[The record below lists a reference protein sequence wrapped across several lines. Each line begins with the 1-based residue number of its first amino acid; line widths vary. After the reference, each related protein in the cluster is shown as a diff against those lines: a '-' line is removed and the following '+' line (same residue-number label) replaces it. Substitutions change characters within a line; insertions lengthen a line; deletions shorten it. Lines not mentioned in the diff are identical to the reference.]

1 MNDSFVSRKDRIISS
16 AFEIISH
23 SGLSS
28 LTTHNLAL
36 KENMSDALLYRYFGS
51 INEVLVEVVDYYA
64 RFDNSIRQTVSAKQV
79 TNIQKIKDYF
89 EAYATYYEN
98 YYAISTLMLQYEELL
113 HNTDTREKITKCIT
127 ERQLFLEELFDKAI
141 AEHEI
146 TTLFSGFDLATQVTG
161 VLMAYILK
169 RRIVYIKTTFK
180 QEFMGFLNKWFELIA
195 I

>member
-16 AFEIISH
+16 AVEIISD

-127 ERQLFLEELFDKAI
+127 ERQDFLAELFNRAI

-146 TTLFSGFDLATQVTG
+146 TTAFDGSDLANQVTG

>member
-16 AFEIISH
+16 AVEIISD

>member
-16 AFEIISH
+16 AIEIISD

-64 RFDNSIRQTVSAKQV
+64 RFDDSIRQTVSAKQV

-113 HNTDTREKITKCIT
+113 HNADTREKITKCIT

>member
-16 AFEIISH
+16 AVEIISD

-127 ERQLFLEELFDKAI
+127 ERQDFLAELFNRAI

-146 TTLFSGFDLATQVTG
+146 TTAFDGSDLATQVTG

>member
-16 AFEIISH
+16 AVEIISD

-113 HNTDTREKITKCIT
+113 HNADTREKITKCIT